1 MILLALVIYFYCFLC
16 ANGAFVTFQLINKE
30 SLQQLVLEAE
40 SLVRGDIRN
49 KTPNKS
55 NYTKFMEII
64 SQNSTKQNMQKDKD
78 MKDKNKN
85 KRVQV

>member
-1 MILLALVIYFYCFLC
+1 MKLLYI
-16 ANGAFVTFQLINKE
+16 FQLINKE

-40 SLVRGDIRN
+40 SLVREDIRN

-85 KRVQV
+85 KRVQVCLLDFKTNYYKFLL